1 MSEAQL
7 DSDQE
12 QTHTA
17 EEKFF
22 GVKTQIGKRSE
33 TLEDEDGQYELEIID
48 DRPEEDRRPPKTEA
62 SSDDIDDEE
71 LSGYSEKVQK
81 RINKL
86 RYEQHEERRK
96 REAAEKMREEA
107 VRFAEQVNRK
117 NQENEALISRG
128 EAALVS
134 QIKQRAEL
142 ALQEARNS
150 YKKAYEEGDTDNV
163 VGAQER
169 LMRAQAELSEAER
182 YENNLASQQ
191 AQREQYDQQAYTQ
204 QVANQAVQNVQ
215 QQAQPQV
222 APEAQEWAQNNTWFM
237 QDGYEEMTSLAY
249 GTHAALIKR
258 GIQPNSQE
266 YFRQIDT
273 RLRQAFPDY
282 DWQDEGELDGPNA
295 TVTASQPSTV
305 VAPSARSNGAK
316 PRKIRLRPS
325 QAALA
330 KRLGLTYEQYARQ
343 AEKESRNV

>member
-107 VRFAEQVNRK
+107 VRVAEQLNQK
-117 NQENEALISRG
+117 NKENEALINRG

-150 YKKAYEEGDTDNV
+150 YKKAYEEGDTDSV
-163 VGAQER
+163 VSSQEN
-169 LMRAQAELSEAER
+169 LIRAQAELSEAER
-182 YENNLASQQ
+182 YENNLAQSQ
-191 AQREQYDQQAYTQ
+191 AQRQQQEQEFYQQRA
-204 QVANQAVQNVQ
+204 ADQAVQNVAQ
-215 QQAQPQV
+215 QQPRTV
-222 APEAQEWAQNNTWFM
+222 DPEAQDWANKNPWFM
-237 QDGYEEMTSLAY
+237 KEGYEEMTSLAY
-249 GTHAALIKR
+249 GTHASLIKR
-258 GIQPNSQE
+258 GIQPNSSE
-266 YFRQIDT
+266 YFRQIDR
-273 RLRQAFPDY
+273 RLRNAFPEY

-295 TVTASQPSTV
+295 TVTVNQPSTV

-316 PRKIRLRPS
+316 PRKIRLRS
-325 QAALA
+325 TQLSLA
-330 KRLGLTYEQYARQ
+330 KRLGLTPEQYAREL
-343 AEKESRNV
+343 AKDTS

>member
-12 QTHTA
+12 QMTSA

-22 GVKTQIGKRSE
+22 GVRTQIGKKSN
-33 TLEDEDGQYELEIID
+33 DIVDDDGQFELEIID
-48 DRPEEDRRPPKTEA
+48 DRAEEDRRPPKAEA
-62 SSDDIDDEE
+62 ASDDIDDEE

-107 VRFAEQVNRK
+107 VRVAEQLSRK
-117 NQENEALISRG
+117 NQENEALINRG

-142 ALQEARNS
+142 ALQEARTS

-191 AQREQYDQQAYTQ
+191 AQREQYEQQGYQ
-204 QVANQAVQNVQ
+204 QQIADQAVQNVQ
-215 QQAQPQV
+215 QQAVPQV
-222 APEAQEWAQNNTWFM
+222 APEAQEWAEKNSWFM

-273 RLRQAFPDY
+273 RLRQAFPEH
-282 DWQDEGELDGPNA
+282 DWQDEGDLDGRDA
-295 TVTASQPSTV
+295 TVTVNQPSTV

-316 PRKIRLRPS
+316 PRKIRLRS
-325 QAALA
+325 TQISLA
-330 KRLGLTYEQYARQ
+330 KRLGLTPEQYARQ
-343 AEKESRNV
+343 LEKEAR

>member
-1 MSEAQL
+1 
-7 DSDQE
+7 
-12 QTHTA
+12 
-17 EEKFF
+17 
-22 GVKTQIGKRSE
+22 
-33 TLEDEDGQYELEIID
+33 
-48 DRPEEDRRPPKTEA
+48 
-62 SSDDIDDEE
+62 
-71 LSGYSEKVQK
+71 
-81 RINKL
+81 
-86 RYEQHEERRK
+86 
-96 REAAEKMREEA
+96 
-107 VRFAEQVNRK
+107 
-117 NQENEALISRG
+117 
-128 EAALVS
+128 
-134 QIKQRAEL
+134 
-142 ALQEARNS
+142 
-150 YKKAYEEGDTDNV
+150 
-163 VGAQER
+163 
-169 LMRAQAELSEAER
+169 
-182 YENNLASQQ
+182 
-191 AQREQYDQQAYTQ
+191 
-204 QVANQAVQNVQ
+204 
-215 QQAQPQV
+215 
-222 APEAQEWAQNNTWFM
+222 M

>member
-117 NQENEALISRG
+117 NQENEALISRC
-128 EAALVS
+128 EH
-134 QIKQRAEL
+134 KQSCLKRKDTRTISH
-142 ALQEARNS
+142 RN
-150 YKKAYEEGDTDNV
+150 KRNV
-163 VGAQER
+163 
-169 LMRAQAELSEAER
+169 
-182 YENNLASQQ
+182 
-191 AQREQYDQQAYTQ
+191 
-204 QVANQAVQNVQ
+204 
-215 QQAQPQV
+215 
-222 APEAQEWAQNNTWFM
+222 NNT
-237 QDGYEEMTSLAY
+237 
-249 GTHAALIKR
+249 INKR
-258 GIQPNSQE
+258 IRNRLLTRLYRTCSNK
-266 YFRQIDT
+266 RNH
-273 RLRQAFPDY
+273 RLRQRPK
-282 DWQDEGELDGPNA
+282 
-295 TVTASQPSTV
+295 
-305 VAPSARSNGAK
+305 NGHK
-316 PRKIRLRPS
+316 TI
-325 QAALA
+325 
-330 KRLGLTYEQYARQ
+330 LGSCKMAM
-343 AEKESRNV
+343 KK